1 MKKKVISILLMI
13 IFLFFSCYSVFATSV
28 EELNRQKNQELNS
41 KTNAENQKQEVTNE
55 KERELKEVY
64 ELQEKVTQSENEL
77 KEIENR
83 LFELEESITK
93 KTKQIEKKEKEY
105 KKNKE
110 LLEVRLAVMYETGE
124 TSFLEILFKSS
135 NIVEFLSNYY
145 NFNQIVECDKELLGN
160 IEKQKEEIEIAK
172 AELEEEKKE
181 VEVLKKEKEEKTN
194 ELRAQRQAHQDK
206 VDSLSEEQRKLQE
219 EIDEH
224 NKKINNIEAEIKK
237 ELERIE
243 KERASSGGGTSSGGI
258 YFDGSF
264 IWPCDGR
271 YITSTMKPR
280 WGRTHKGIDIGI
292 NHTNV
297 YASASGYAYTLSNPS
312 GYGNYIIIVHGNNY
326 VTLYG
331 HLSQYKVS
339 YGQYVTQG
347 QVIAISGGRPGEA
360 GAGASTGPHLH
371 FEIRRA
377 SSLSNYF
384 NVSPLNP
391 LDYLPGSYTLGP
403 GAATPS

>member
-1 MKKKVISILLMI
+1 MKKKIISVILIVM
-13 IFLFFSCYSVFATSV
+13 FLFISSYSVFATTV
-28 EELNRQKNQELNS
+28 DQLNQQKQNVQNT
-41 KTNAENQKQEVTNE
+41 KQNAENQKQEVEDQKN
-55 KERELKEVY
+55 KELQEVY

-77 KEIENR
+77 KEIEDR
-83 LFELEESITK
+83 LYELEDSIAK
-93 KTKQIEKKEKEY
+93 KTKQIEKKEKELV
-105 KKNKE
+105 KNKE

-135 NIVEFLSNYY
+135 SIVEFLSNYY
-145 NFNQIVECDKELLGN
+145 NFNQIIECDKELLGS
-160 IEKQKEEIEIAK
+160 IEKQKEDIEKAK
-172 AELEEEKKE
+172 AELEEEKAE

-194 ELRAQRQAHQDK
+194 ELKARRQEHQDK
-206 VDSLSEEQRKLQE
+206 VNSLSEEQRKLQA
-219 EIDEH
+219 EIDEA
-224 NKKINNIEAEIKK
+224 NKKLQNIEAEIKK

-243 KERASSGGGTSSGGI
+243 KERAASGSSSGGI

-292 NHTNV
+292 NHQNV
-297 YASASGYAYTLSNPS
+297 YATASGYAYTLNNPG
-312 GYGNYIIIVHGNNY
+312 GYGQYIIIVHGNNY
-326 VTLYG
+326 VSLYG
-331 HLSQYKVS
+331 HLSKYKVS

-347 QVIAISGGRPGEA
+347 QVIAISGGSPGEV